1 MVRNFTVKKVRKQ
14 MYPATYNFMDEA
26 DDTAGTSIDFVDAA
40 TTGANTTLKIIAVQ
54 NGHRKVI
61 EMYDNDG
68 AARVDFSHEFTA
80 QTYGTVEFW
89 LSNSDVSK
97 VSQYRLMS
105 GAATTVIYI
114 LRFSGSNLQYY
125 AGGGAGWT
133 THAGATNDQW
143 YHIKVDFE
151 CTAGGYESL
160 AQFEYHITIDG
171 TKYSDFDFF
180 NDEANIDEFFVY
192 TDVATSGYYNYI
204 DACGESWD
212 TDYKIGD
219 NCFWRHYK
227 DQDSDFETE
236 DVGTTGT
243 SIDFVD
249 VITDGTEGTIISE
262 FNEHKKILE
271 NADIGGSNKI
281 TSNCVATTSGT
292 IEFWFKS
299 NDVTARTNIQLH
311 DTSVPA
317 NIIYLRM
324 DASELKYHIGAVMT
338 ATGLTMVNDTWY
350 HIKLQLYTDDTFDYW
365 IDNILYADGVACNNG
380 MTTGIDRFFL
390 TSYVHTD
397 YIDAVSYS
405 WTTGN
410 EVGDNRI
417 LDYNDTY
424 TREDITDKI
433 LNCTYENKYFLWR
446 KAILYSNTEYT
457 KAEVFFQIHDIN
469 SKLTM
474 EGEIKQ
480 AIWNGA
486 TWTIPLRDKNEDA
499 LKNRSSNTFSSTK
512 IHDPT
517 DSGCILKTIIPTVG
531 QVDGRLILVNAD
543 TKTDT
548 YSPVTKNYPD
558 IQMLLVISDLGDSSV
573 IIEASG
579 KVHFDDDLA
588 SGSALDYDTS
598 ADRDYFTGDP
608 ITSNILEDYNYFEIF
623 GAMNPDGARFY
634 KVIDNTGS
642 DEKHPFRITNNEF
655 RTQTDVDAYA
665 AKIAARTID
674 VRDINLPLQSMG
686 VHDMGETFDY
696 KYTNTEF
703 IIPQANYYIVSEK
716 MNMDMATSVLVLSEG
731 LMEESKYAAVYERPE
746 NYNDSFAAEIYETD
760 YVIIN
765 PHINNHGSD
774 NSSGFY
780 WESNAAAEGVG
791 CNFYTEAEMD
801 TTRDMTITITYQR
814 NDANNDTVDCLKYL
828 RYAACDGVDNAWTG
842 VWVAAA
848 ELLPADAN
856 NDYNKVVLTVSNTDI
871 NAGSL
876 YNFYFL
882 LNEIRIFYWF
892 SISVKYYIK
901 RTL

>member
-1 MVRNFTVKKVRKQ
+1 
-14 MYPATYNFMDEA
+14 MYPATYNFMDEVDGTCGTDIDFLDTA
-26 DDTAGTSIDFVDAA
+26 NHVGVDNSICIISDFVNHRKVLKITDATATDYTEYEHSIGSVKTDATIEFWWAVSQIASSDGAKFVCFEGATEICGLYITTTGLHTYNPGADNIKLAFIVADTYFHVKIILDDTANTFDCYIDGVNEGTFNYRNNS
-40 TTGANTTLKIIAVQ
+40 TTGIDKVRVGSGFDDIINVYLDAIGFSFDAN
-54 NGHRKVI
+54 
-61 EMYDNDG
+61 
-68 AARVDFSHEFTA
+68 
-80 QTYGTVEFW
+80 
-89 LSNSDVSK
+89 
-97 VSQYRLMS
+97 
-105 GAATTVIYI
+105 
-114 LRFSGSNLQYY
+114 
-125 AGGGAGWT
+125 
-133 THAGATNDQW
+133 
-143 YHIKVDFE
+143 
-151 CTAGGYESL
+151 
-160 AQFEYHITIDG
+160 
-171 TKYSDFDFF
+171 
-180 NDEANIDEFFVY
+180 
-192 TDVATSGYYNYI
+192 YN
-204 DACGESWD
+204 
-212 TDYKIGD
+212 IGD

-227 DQDSDFETE
+227 ESEADTLEENDT
-236 DVGTTGT
+236 GTQGT
-243 SIDFVD
+243 SITWIDTVNSAD
-249 VITDGTEGTIISE
+249 DHEIIPF
-262 FNEHKKILE
+262 FNEHKKILRTYR
-271 NADIGGSNKI
+271 N
-281 TSNCVATTSGT
+281 SGT
-292 IEFWFKS
+292 GNGQHNFSTQSKNGWCSFWINVS
-299 NDVTARTNIQLH
+299 DITATNR
-311 DTSVPA
+311 
-317 NIIYLRM
+317 IYLYE
-324 DASELKYHIGAVMT
+324 DAAFIIIFSITNSQFQIHTGGAHRQVT
-338 ATGLTMVNDTWY
+338 NSSAPVNDTWY
-350 HIKLQLYTDDTFDYW
+350 LIYIQWYDAATDNFDLW
-365 IDNILYADGVACNNG
+365 IDNVQYEDGTNCSNNQTNG
-380 MTTGIDRFFL
+380 INKTTIRKDNAGATYI
-390 TSYVHTD
+390 
-397 YIDAVSYS
+397 YIDAPISS
-405 WTTGN
+405 LDSD
-410 EVGDNRI
+410 ERGDNRI
-417 LDYNDTY
+417 FDYNDTY
-424 TREDITDKI
+424 TREDCTDKI
-433 LNCTYENKYFLWR
+433 LNCTYENKLFQWR

-457 KAEVFFQIHDIN
+457 KAEVFFQVHDIN
-469 SKLTM
+469 SKLAI

-499 LKNRSSNTFSSTK
+499 LKNRSSNTFAAAK

-517 DSGCILKTIIPTVG
+517 DSGSMLKTILPNISHS
-531 QVDGRLILVNAD
+531 DGRLLLVNAD

-558 IQMLLVISDLGDSSV
+558 GLMLLDISDIGDSCV

-588 SGSALDYDTS
+588 SGSALDYDTA